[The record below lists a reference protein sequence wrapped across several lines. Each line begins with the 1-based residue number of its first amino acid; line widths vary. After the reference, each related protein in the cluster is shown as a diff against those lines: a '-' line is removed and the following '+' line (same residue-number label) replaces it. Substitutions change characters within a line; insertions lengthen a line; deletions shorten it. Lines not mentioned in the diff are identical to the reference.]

1 MSKDKQLEQLIEKT
15 RPQFN
20 EKNIVAFIGEVSS
33 GKTVVSAL
41 LKYTLS
47 TSWIPKSNGKW
58 EAVSS
63 SGYDEINEI
72 IREMKKGVFPS
83 PTPKKNYPKLVIDVH
98 NMEGK
103 PVKIELILHDM
114 SGENY
119 ASLLS
124 KPYTNEED
132 RLIDIL
138 STDGAYLAYAKKYVI
153 LINCENKS
161 QWDTDPSNA
170 APMLSSIRKIKQLI
184 HHTNSDEKIHSSI
197 AIVFTKSDRLSPQD
211 IKKTP
216 EELMKDYTE
225 LQSSLNINYDR
236 ASLGLF
242 KVFVDSKMETKKEAD
257 ERVKKEEEK
266 MKKEVESKTNALK
279 QQIDAAVEQ
288 AVSAVEKQARAA
300 GQPPDQIQLLIENTR
315 KQTLAQYDEQLK
327 QELPKLEKSDP
338 IWKINDPF
346 KYSESEYSKFISW
359 ILETKHDK

>member
-15 RPQFN
+15 RPQFT
-20 EKNIVAFIGEVSS
+20 EKNIVAFLGEVSS

-58 EAVSS
+58 EAVVS

-83 PTPKKNYPKLVIDVH
+83 ATPKKNYPKLVIDVYS
-98 NMEGK
+98 MEGK
-103 PVKIELILHDM
+103 PVKIELALHDM

-124 KPYTNEED
+124 KPYTDEEG

-153 LINCENKS
+153 MIDCEKKS
-161 QWDTDPSNA
+161 LWDTDPSNV
-170 APMLSSIRKIKQLI
+170 APMLSSIRKIKRLI
-184 HHTNSDEKIHSSI
+184 HHTDSDEQIHSAI
-197 AIVFTKSDRLSPQD
+197 AIIFTKSDRLSPED
-211 IKKTP
+211 KKRTA
-216 EELMKDYTE
+216 EDLMKDYPE
-225 LQSSLNINYDR
+225 LQSSLNINHDR
-236 ASLGLF
+236 VSLGF
-242 KVFVDSKMETKKEAD
+242 YKVFVDSRMETKKEAD

-266 MKKEVESKTNALK
+266 IKKELESKTNTLR
-279 QQIDAAVEQ
+279 QQIDTAVEQ
-288 AVSAVEKQARAA
+288 AVSAVEKQAREA
-300 GQPPDQIQLLIENTR
+300 GQTPEQIQRTIENTR
-315 KQTLAQYDEQLK
+315 KQTLAQYDEQLR

-338 IWKINDPF
+338 IWRINDPF

-359 ILETKHDK
+359 ILDTKHDN